1 MLQGEVT
8 FFSKD
13 CNILKNLK
21 INYLYDLISCE
32 LIRGEI
38 YEKIYDNHTV
48 IVSEVYIAISPMDKI
63 LLLIL
68 SLSIHWI
75 GETEQ
80 YN

>member
-1 MLQGEVT
+1 MLPGEVT

-13 CNILKNLK
+13 WNILKNLK

-38 YEKIYDNHTV
+38 YAKIYDNHTV

-68 SLSIHWI
+68 SLSVHWI

>member
-1 MLQGEVT
+1 MLPGEVT

-13 CNILKNLK
+13 WNILKNLK

-38 YEKIYDNHTV
+38 YAKIYDNHTV